1 MNIFRNATLIRA
13 LAAACALWALT
24 IFNPLAAQTAKPG
37 DGSAAARA
45 SRSGSSETLGVLSYN
60 PPPGWKRKGH
70 SEFVSFE
77 NINSGKGTFS
87 ILGIYRD
94 RPGTG
99 DAGND
104 FSTQWNELVTSKF
117 NAPAPN
123 EVETTQLPSGYTLK
137 VGGSQ
142 VNADGA
148 QAAAILVVASGFGV
162 ATSALFLTNTNDT
175 VPVFDKFIQTAVLNK
190 PDRAQQDRN
199 NAPPAM
205 GKLPAAGGGAAAGGS
220 RPANLVGTWVRA
232 GVSGPALYNR
242 NTGAFAQYATGNG
255 GQLELKANGEASLFK
270 VMNNRGGMCDNGIAT
285 DRKGTWSAS
294 GGVLTFN
301 FTQGSGE
308 IKTCG
313 KVSKTTPKLG
323 IDTYYIEQ
331 HDFQGV
337 PQLGLSPDPA
347 GNGREVYSLHNR

>member
-1 MNIFRNATLIRA
+1 MNTSRHATLLRA
-13 LAAACALWALT
+13 LAGASALWALT
-24 IFNPLAAQTAKPG
+24 TFNPLAAQTAKPG
-37 DGSAAARA
+37 DASAAARA
-45 SRSGSSETLGVLSYN
+45 ARSGNSETLGVLSYN
-60 PPPGWKRKGH
+60 APPGWKRKGH

-77 NINSGKGTFS
+77 TINAGKGTWS
-87 ILGIYRD
+87 VLGIYRD

-148 QAAAILVVASGFGV
+148 QAAAILVVASGYGV
-162 ATSALFLTNTNDT
+162 AISALFLTNTNDT

-190 PDRAQQDRN
+190 PDGAQQN
-199 NAPPAM
+199 QNSASPAM
-205 GKLPAAGGGAAAGGS
+205 GAKPVAGGGAVGGA
-220 RPANLVGTWVRA
+220 RPGNLVGTWVRA

-242 NTGAFAQYATGNG
+242 NSGAFAQYATGSG
-255 GQLELKANGEASLFK
+255 GQLELKANGEATLFK
-270 VMNNRGGMCDNGIAT
+270 VMNNSGMCDNGIAT
-285 DRKGTWSAS
+285 DRRGTWSVS